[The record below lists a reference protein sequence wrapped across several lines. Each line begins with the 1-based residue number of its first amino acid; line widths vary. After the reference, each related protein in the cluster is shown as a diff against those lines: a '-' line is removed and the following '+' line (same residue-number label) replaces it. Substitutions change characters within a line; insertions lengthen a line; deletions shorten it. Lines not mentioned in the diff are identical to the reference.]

1 MRREKQSRSLSE
13 IRMLAKAYAKENKGR
28 NYLLFLAAV
37 IFVVAFTL
45 IFGIADGKIKAEYEK
60 AMRDA
65 GTEATVCIQDADQTQ
80 YHVAESLSY
89 VKAAG
94 RSAGVGGADWN
105 ETPVC
110 GIRVLDQTAWE
121 EMIAPACL
129 EVFGKYPR
137 GKQEIMMPVEAL
149 ERMGIT
155 QPKQGME
162 IPLTVDVSL
171 FRSEQDTFHLSGW
184 YTSAAKDV
192 GNRSVGYISEAKY
205 REWGYDLEEKA
216 ELWLKTSKYMGWRKT
231 EERLYQDLPVN
242 QTEPGVMLE
251 IKAQNPY
258 AYSAVN
264 ELIGGYEL
272 AVLGALFIVTG
283 LFFLIY
289 NVMQISMAGDIRQ
302 MGLLHTLGMTKR
314 QIRSVYFQQIFK
326 ALIPGVLAGTALSIF
341 LLKVCIPRFLE
352 KSYLAHYG
360 EVDRIDL
367 FSPFLLLFAVLLAA
381 AVTLIASEMVIQK
394 VVRMS
399 CVDSLVYTHSKKIRL
414 AEKRKRKRKKRGV
427 AGELVYMAWRNITRY
442 QSRFWMTVL
451 SLFLGMETFLCAI
464 VIINGADYIHV
475 IENRPDVL
483 IAGEFSEGGQ
493 KLGYGIEYRLRDAGE
508 DPMETKGDHFELL
521 YSNDYDEF
529 SPISSKLKEELLN
542 LPEVDKENSYVMEGA
557 YLLSTISRKAVSP
570 MDDHYSE
577 NQKEKE
583 GTGYDFDSAM
593 VESVT
598 ADVIQILTQEEL
610 KSLKSYV
617 EKQDLPVDLR
627 ALEEG
632 KGAIIL
638 HDHRLS
644 KEQEELAKESV
655 GEPLYF
661 TAMWSKEEREKWLAK
676 TQEEREQ
683 EGEAEESRR
692 RGKTSEPLILAGY
705 LDNRAEGFPTLRQT
719 WHGSEGSMYYL
730 MSEKGAEKLPTK
742 KKTLYMELKAKEGQE
757 EELETQVQ
765 ELLKEE
771 NQRKEQNVV
780 LGMDGTETKEAGV
793 FCICKSEFLAKASSY
808 IKGNRLV
815 LGCISLLLLAAGFT
829 NYCNVCMTGILE
841 RRKELKTM
849 RSLGMTKRQ
858 MWKMLMLEGGFYALI
873 VIGLILSVGNVVLA
887 LICRYMEGKL
897 SYFTAEYPYRWLI
910 FLCVGMLLLSEG
922 ILFFLFGRK
931 KQIAKE
937 DLH

>member
-1 MRREKQSRSLSE
+1 MREEKQSRSLSE

-37 IFVVAFTL
+37 LFVVAFTL

-80 YHVAESLSY
+80 YHTAESLSY
-89 VKAAG
+89 VKAVG
-94 RSAGVGGADWN
+94 RSSGIGAADWN

-121 EMIAPACL
+121 EMISPACL

-137 GKQEIMMPVEAL
+137 EKQEIMMPVEAL
-149 ERMGIT
+149 ELMGIT

-162 IPLTVDVSL
+162 ISLTVDVSL
-171 FRSEQDTFHLSGW
+171 FRSEQETFCLSGW

-205 REWGYDLEEKA
+205 RDWGYDLEEKA

-242 QTEPGVMLE
+242 QTEPGTMLE

-258 AYSAVN
+258 AYNAVN

-272 AVLGALFIVTG
+272 AVLGSLVIVAG

-289 NVMQISMAGDIRQ
+289 NVMQISMAGDVRQ

-314 QIRSVYFQQIFK
+314 QIRSVYFRQIFK
-326 ALIPGVLAGTALSIF
+326 ALIPGILSGMVLSVLLLNFCVPSLLGEAYLS
-341 LLKVCIPRFLE
+341 
-352 KSYLAHYG
+352 HYG
-360 EVDRIDL
+360 KADRLDL
-367 FSPFLLLFAVLLAA
+367 FSPFLLLFAVFLAA
-381 AVTLIASEMVIQK
+381 AVTLTASGMVIRK

-414 AEKRKRKRKKRGV
+414 AEKRKRKWKKRGV
-427 AGELVYMAWRNITRY
+427 TGELVYMAWRNITRY

-451 SLFLGMETFLCAI
+451 SLFLGMETFLCGI

-475 IENRPDVL
+475 IERRPDVL

-493 KLGYGIEYRLRDAGE
+493 SLGYGIEYRTRDAGE
-508 DPMETKGDHFELL
+508 DPMETEGDHFELL
-521 YSNDYDEF
+521 YANDYDEF
-529 SPISSKLKEELLN
+529 SPISSKLKEKLLN
-542 LPEVDKENSYVMEGA
+542 LPGVDKEKSYVMEGA
-557 YLLSTISRKAVSP
+557 YLLSTVSRKGISP
-570 MDDHYSE
+570 MNDYASE

-583 GTGYDFDSAM
+583 GSGYDFDYAM

-598 ADVIQILTQEEL
+598 ADVVQILTQEEL
-610 KSLKSYV
+610 ENLKTYV
-617 EKQDLPVDLR
+617 KEQDLPIDLK

-632 KGAIIL
+632 TGAVIL
-638 HDHRLS
+638 HDHKLS
-644 KEQEELAKESV
+644 KKQEKQAEESV

-661 TAMWSKEEREKWLAK
+661 TAMWSKEEREKWMAK
-676 TQEEREQ
+676 TSEEREQ
-683 EGEAEESRR
+683 EGEAEENRR
-692 RGKTSEPLILAGY
+692 KGRTSEALTLAGY
-705 LDNRAEGFPTLRQT
+705 LDNRAKGFPPFRQT
-719 WHGSEGSMYYL
+719 WHGADGTIYYL
-730 MSEKGAEKLPTK
+730 MSEKGAEKLPTQ
-742 KKTLYMELKAKEGQE
+742 KKTLYMELEAKKGQE
-757 EELETQVQ
+757 EEVEAQVQ
-765 ELLKEE
+765 ELLEEE
-771 NQRKEQNVV
+771 NQRKHKNVV
-780 LGMDGTETKEAGV
+780 LGMDGSETKEAGV
-793 FCICKSEFLAKASSY
+793 FCICKSELLAKASSY

-815 LGCISLLLLAAGFT
+815 LGCISWILLVAGFT
-829 NYCNVCMTGILE
+829 NYSNVCMTGILE

-858 MWKMLMLEGGFYALI
+858 MWKMLMLEGGFYVLI
-873 VIGLILSVGNVVLA
+873 ITGLILSVGNAVLA

-897 SYFTAEYPYRWLI
+897 SYFTAAYPYGWLI

-931 KQIAKE
+931 KIAEE